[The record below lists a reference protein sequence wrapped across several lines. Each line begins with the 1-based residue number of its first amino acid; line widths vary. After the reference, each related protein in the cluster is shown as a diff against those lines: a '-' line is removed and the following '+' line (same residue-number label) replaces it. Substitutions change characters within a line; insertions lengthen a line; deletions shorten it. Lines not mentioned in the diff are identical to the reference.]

1 MALPNPNDKL
11 VTSSET
17 QTLTL
22 KDLLFYQKETEKWS
36 QNTDVNTFR
45 GNVEEQEQGE
55 KLFKAI
61 GNLRGSEGK
70 GSLEKVEEAL
80 ETNNNKLGDAF
91 ARLGKTFSKPF
102 RGLIQNLNEE
112 RFNEFGESMFSATD
126 LVSSGAERVSAGFK
140 ELTNGIGSIGP
151 AVNAARTFIYKLV
164 AGFNVVFGAF
174 QLVAGSIA
182 KVGQKLVNEELIPK
196 INKWAGTTFGSIENR
211 EKKFEE
217 EKKLLQAEEDKAKA
231 ELEKAEEEL
240 KQIQEGKK
248 VMNAEPPLP
257 VVFQGGASDESSRL
271 GGNVRLDAQGDVD
284 GNYDPMAEQEAAGE
298 KRDELLEKFN
308 KAQKANEDFLQKKKI
323 KNENSR
329 FKLFRSLIAKLNIFS
344 FAGFLKLAALV
355 AGIGG
360 LIYMMKEG
368 VKGTFSA
375 TGQVIKS
382 SITGAI
388 SGIDKMA
395 KSLGMSAKGIEDQAK
410 GTKGNRVPKGQQVK
424 IDGRVF
430 KGGQFLPAGTQVSA
444 SGEVFKEGVK
454 QGAVRNTLR
463 TVAKAAPPI
472 AAVAETG
479 MDLAD
484 NRKKFQAIKERFESG
499 EKLYNQ
505 DGTVMTDKDMERL
518 EAAQNANIAGS
529 VGRGG
534 GALVGAAAGAK
545 AGAAIGTFFGPGL
558 GTAIGGLLGAI
569 GGGIAGAF
577 AGDAGATKAAEM
589 VTGTENSQQM
599 LNEYYNQ
606 LGDELEQANRQVA
619 DGNVEM
625 QTRKTEPQYYNQQQ
639 VVNNQNDT
647 ISVGKTPFS
656 NTQLEYSYGN

>member
-11 VTSSET
+11 VNSSET

-55 KLFKAI
+55 KLVKAI
-61 GNLRGSEGK
+61 GNLRGSDGK
-70 GSLEKVEEAL
+70 GSLEKVEEVL
-80 ETNNNKLGDAF
+80 ETNNSKLEDAF

-126 LVSSGAERVSAGFK
+126 QIAAGAERVSSGFK
-140 ELTNGIGSIGP
+140 ELTNGIGAIGP

-182 KVGQKLVNEELIPK
+182 KVGQKLINDELIPR
-196 INKWAGTTFGSIENR
+196 INKWAGTTFGSLESR

-231 ELEKAEEEL
+231 ELEAAEEEL
-240 KQIQEGKK
+240 KQLQEGKK

-257 VVFQGGASDESSRL
+257 VVFQGGASDESPRL
-271 GGNVRLDAQGDVD
+271 GGNVRLDEQGDVD
-284 GNYDPMAEQEAAGE
+284 GNYDPMAEQKAIGE
-298 KRDELLEKFN
+298 KRQELLEKFN
-308 KAQKANEDFLQKKKI
+308 KAREANENHLQKKKI

-329 FKLFRSLIAKLNIFS
+329 FKAFRGLIARLNIFS
-344 FAGFLKLAALV
+344 LAGFLKIATIA
-355 AGIGG
+355 AGIAG
-360 LIYMMKEG
+360 LVYGLKEG

-375 TGQVIKS
+375 TGQIIKS
-382 SITGAI
+382 SITGAMK
-388 SGIDKMA
+388 GIDKA
-395 KSLGMSAKGIEDQAK
+395 FQKAGLSAKGIEDQKK
-410 GTKGNRVPKGQQVK
+410 GKIGNRVPKGQQVK

-484 NRKKFQAIKERFESG
+484 NRKKFQAVKERFESG
-499 EKLYNQ
+499 EVLYNQ
-505 DGTVMTDKDMERL
+505 DGEVMTDEDMTRL
-518 EAAQNANIAGS
+518 EAAQNANITGS
-529 VGRGG
+529 VGRGV
-534 GALVGAAAGAK
+534 GALGGAAAGAK
-545 AGAAIGTFFGPGL
+545 AGAVIGTFFGGPI
-558 GTAIGGLLGAI
+558 GTAVGGLLGAI

-577 AGDAGATKAAEM
+577 GGDALFTKGAEQF
-589 VTGTENSQQM
+589 TGTENSQQM

>member
-11 VTSSET
+11 ITSSET

-22 KDLLFYQKETEKWS
+22 KDLLFYQKESEKWS

-55 KLFKAI
+55 KLVKAI

-70 GSLEKVEEAL
+70 GSLEKVEEVL
-80 ETNNNKLGDAF
+80 ETNNNKLEDAF

-102 RGLIQNLNEE
+102 RGLVQNLNET

-126 LVSSGAERVSAGFK
+126 LVASGAERVSAGFK
-140 ELTNGIGSIGP
+140 ELTNGIGAIGP
-151 AVNAARTFIYKLV
+151 AVNAARTFIYKLI
-164 AGFNVVFGAF
+164 AGFNVFFGAF

-182 KVGQKLVNEELIPK
+182 KLGQKLINEEFIPR
-196 INKWAGTTFGSIENR
+196 INKWAGTTFGSLESK
-211 EKKFEE
+211 EKKFQE

-231 ELEKAEEEL
+231 ELEKTEEEL
-240 KQIQEGKK
+240 KQLQEGKK

-257 VVFQGGASDESSRL
+257 VVFQGGASDESPQL
-271 GGNVRLDAQGDVD
+271 GGNVRVDEQGDVD
-284 GNYDPMAEQEAAGE
+284 GNYDPMAEQKAINE
-298 KRDELLEKFN
+298 KREEALEKFN

-323 KNENSR
+323 KNENTR
-329 FKLFRSLIAKLNIFS
+329 FKAFRGLIAKLNLFS
-344 FAGFLKLAALV
+344 LTGFLKIMAIA

-360 LIYMMKEG
+360 LVMGLKEG

-375 TGQVIKS
+375 TGQIIRS
-382 SITGAI
+382 SITGAMK
-388 SGIDKMA
+388 GIDEAFKKA
-395 KSLGMSAKGIEDQAK
+395 GLSAKGIEDQK
-410 GTKGNRVPKGQQVK
+410 PGTKGNRVPKGQQVK
-424 IDGRVF
+424 IDGKVF
-430 KGGQFLPAGTQVSA
+430 KGGQYLPAGTQVSA

-463 TVAKAAPPI
+463 TVSKIAPPI
-472 AAVAETG
+472 ATVAETG

-505 DGTVMTDKDMERL
+505 DGTVMTKEDMTRL

-529 VGRGG
+529 VGRGVG
-534 GALVGAAAGAK
+534 GLGGAAAGAK
-545 AGAAIGTFFGPGL
+545 AGAVIGTFFGGPI
-558 GTAIGGLLGAI
+558 GTAVGGLLGAI

-577 AGDAGATKAAEM
+577 AGDSVATGTAEM
-589 VTGTENSQQM
+589 FTGTEDSQQL

-606 LGDELEQANRQVA
+606 LGDELEEANRQVS

-625 QTRKTEPQYYNQQQ
+625 QTRQMEPQYYNQQQ

>member
-211 EKKFEE
+211 EK
-217 EKKLLQAEEDKAKA
+217 
-231 ELEKAEEEL
+231 
-240 KQIQEGKK
+240 
-248 VMNAEPPLP
+248 
-257 VVFQGGASDESSRL
+257 
-271 GGNVRLDAQGDVD
+271 
-284 GNYDPMAEQEAAGE
+284 
-298 KRDELLEKFN
+298 
-308 KAQKANEDFLQKKKI
+308 
-323 KNENSR
+323 
-329 FKLFRSLIAKLNIFS
+329 
-344 FAGFLKLAALV
+344 
-355 AGIGG
+355 
-360 LIYMMKEG
+360 
-368 VKGTFSA
+368 
-375 TGQVIKS
+375 
-382 SITGAI
+382 
-388 SGIDKMA
+388 
-395 KSLGMSAKGIEDQAK
+395 
-410 GTKGNRVPKGQQVK
+410 
-424 IDGRVF
+424 
-430 KGGQFLPAGTQVSA
+430 
-444 SGEVFKEGVK
+444 
-454 QGAVRNTLR
+454 
-463 TVAKAAPPI
+463 
-472 AAVAETG
+472 
-479 MDLAD
+479 
-484 NRKKFQAIKERFESG
+484 
-499 EKLYNQ
+499 
-505 DGTVMTDKDMERL
+505 
-518 EAAQNANIAGS
+518 
-529 VGRGG
+529 
-534 GALVGAAAGAK
+534 
-545 AGAAIGTFFGPGL
+545 
-558 GTAIGGLLGAI
+558 
-569 GGGIAGAF
+569 
-577 AGDAGATKAAEM
+577 
-589 VTGTENSQQM
+589 
-599 LNEYYNQ
+599 
-606 LGDELEQANRQVA
+606 
-619 DGNVEM
+619 
-625 QTRKTEPQYYNQQQ
+625 
-639 VVNNQNDT
+639 T
-647 ISVGKTPFS
+647 ISII
-656 NTQLEYSYGN
+656 